1 MPPERVNPDRTDWQ
15 LRHVLKVGSR
25 DGRDG
30 VAPQGGH
37 AHGTTR
43 DPVSRPSESGWGF
56 PNNVTSPSSAE
67 VVAAHDV
74 VVVVVGREVGNA
86 GSHAAVVGVIWNEEK
101 GIFLNIIFSYFL
113 L

>member
-101 GIFLNIIFSYFL
+101 GIF
-113 L
+113 